1 MRDSLPVRGEEVTML
16 VARPPTVSG
25 VFALF
30 APAQKWPRQTRN
42 AETDGDKIIPAIRQA
57 SGLTLSRIPVL
68 ADDIAQSA
76 EPAAS
81 TG

>member
-1 MRDSLPVRGEEVTML
+1 ML
-16 VARPPTVSG
+16 VAGPTTLSG
-25 VFALF
+25 VFALS
-30 APAQKWPRQTRN
+30 APAQNWPRQTRN
-42 AETDGDKIIPAIRQA
+42 PETDGGKLIAAIRQA
-57 SGLTLSRIPVL
+57 IGLPLNRVPVL